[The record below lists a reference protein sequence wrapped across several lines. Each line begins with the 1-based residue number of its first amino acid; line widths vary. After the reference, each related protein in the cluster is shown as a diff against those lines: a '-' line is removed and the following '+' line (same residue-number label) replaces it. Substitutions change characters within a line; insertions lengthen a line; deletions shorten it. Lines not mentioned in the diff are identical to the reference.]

1 MNINSL
7 SLSWRALLPLT
18 VIVLAGCSA
27 MGRSECEV
35 SDWRSVGFEDG
46 ARGASVARIGDYR
59 KACAKHGVTPDLEAY
74 RAGYAQGVETYCRA
88 ANGFNLGSS
97 GGAYGGMCPGE
108 LEGEFLSGYQ
118 SGRQLYELNAAV
130 NVVTSQIAGKR
141 HTLSEVREAQSEKEA
156 ALLDKDTRTMSACFS
171 PTTSTSSADVRA
183 SSKAKSEH
191 CSASSVRDRK
201 SSTNSAN
208 PWPTTANQHNPVT
221 VKGRDRQRT
230 TLTIPAAG
238 PSVFLKSLFY
248 ICQSLLLYL
257 SPCDWGRHSARC

>member
-1 MNINSL
+1 MNINPL

-35 SDWRSVGFEDG
+35 SDWHSVGFEDG

-88 ANGFNLGSS
+88 ANGFNLGSA
-97 GGAYGGMCPGE
+97 GGTYGGMCPAE

-130 NVVTSQIAGKR
+130 NTVSSQIAGKR
-141 HTLSEVREAQSEKEA
+141 HTLREVTEAQSEKEA
-156 ALLDKDTRTMSACFS
+156 ALLDKDTPDNERVILANDIYQLGRRQGTLE
-171 PTTSTSSADVRA
+171 
-183 SSKAKSEH
+183 SEI
-191 CSASSVRDRK
+191 AALQRELG
-201 SSTNSAN
+201 A
-208 PWPTTANQHNPVT
+208 
-221 VKGRDRQRT
+221 RQEELDKFRE
-230 TLTIPAAG
+230 
-238 PSVFLKSLFY
+238 SLAY
-248 ICQSLLLYL
+248 N
-257 SPCDWGRHSARC
+257 R

>member
-1 MNINSL
+1 MNINPL

-18 VIVLAGCSA
+18 VVVLAGCSA

-118 SGRQLYELNAAV
+118 TGRELYELNAAV
-130 NVVTSQIAGKR
+130 NVVSSQIAGKR
-141 HTLSEVREAQSEKEA
+141 HALRDVTVAQFEKESALLEKDTPNNERVLLANEIYELGRRHGTLESEIA
-156 ALLDKDTRTMSACFS
+156 ALERELGARQEELDKYR
-171 PTTSTSSADVRA
+171 
-183 SSKAKSEH
+183 E
-191 CSASSVRDRK
+191 
-201 SSTNSAN
+201 
-208 PWPTTANQHNPVT
+208 
-221 VKGRDRQRT
+221 
-230 TLTIPAAG
+230 
-238 PSVFLKSLFY
+238 SLAY
-248 ICQSLLLYL
+248 N
-257 SPCDWGRHSARC
+257 R

>member
-1 MNINSL
+1 MNINPL

-118 SGRQLYELNAAV
+118 TGRQLYELNAAV
-130 NVVTSQIAGKR
+130 SVVSSQIAGKR

-156 ALLDKDTRTMSACFS
+156 ALLDKDTPDNDRVILAN
-171 PTTSTSSADVRA
+171 DLYQLGRRQGVLE
-183 SSKAKSEH
+183 SEIG
-191 CSASSVRDRK
+191 ALQRELG
-201 SSTNSAN
+201 A
-208 PWPTTANQHNPVT
+208 
-221 VKGRDRQRT
+221 RQEELDKFRE
-230 TLTIPAAG
+230 
-238 PSVFLKSLFY
+238 SLAY
-248 ICQSLLLYL
+248 N
-257 SPCDWGRHSARC
+257 R

>member
-1 MNINSL
+1 MNINPL

-88 ANGFNLGSS
+88 ATGFNLGSS
-97 GGAYGGMCPGE
+97 GGAYGGMCPAE
-108 LEGEFLSGYQ
+108 LESEFLSGYQ

-130 NVVTSQIAGKR
+130 NAVSSQIAGKR
-141 HTLSEVREAQSEKEA
+141 HALRDVTVAQFEKES
-156 ALLDKDTRTMSACFS
+156 ALLEKDTPNNERVLLANEIYELG
-171 PTTSTSSADVRA
+171 RRQG
-183 SSKAKSEH
+183 KLESEIG
-191 CSASSVRDRK
+191 ALQRELG
-201 SSTNSAN
+201 A
-208 PWPTTANQHNPVT
+208 
-221 VKGRDRQRT
+221 RQEELDKYRE
-230 TLTIPAAG
+230 
-238 PSVFLKSLFY
+238 SLAY
-248 ICQSLLLYL
+248 N
-257 SPCDWGRHSARC
+257 R

>member
-1 MNINSL
+1 MNINPL
-7 SLSWRALLPLT
+7 SLCWRALLPLA

-130 NVVTSQIAGKR
+130 NAVSSQIAGKR
-141 HTLSEVREAQSEKEA
+141 HALSEVREAQSVKEA
-156 ALLDKDTRTMSACFS
+156 ALLDKDTPDNERVLLAN
-171 PTTSTSSADVRA
+171 DIYELGRRQG
-183 SSKAKSEH
+183 KLESEIG
-191 CSASSVRDRK
+191 ALQRELG
-201 SSTNSAN
+201 A
-208 PWPTTANQHNPVT
+208 
-221 VKGRDRQRT
+221 RQEELDKFRE
-230 TLTIPAAG
+230 
-238 PSVFLKSLFY
+238 SLAY
-248 ICQSLLLYL
+248 N
-257 SPCDWGRHSARC
+257 R